1 MLMLTA
7 IAQLGK
13 VSGESSVEVLVDSAD
28 TKDVLM
34 MEMQVNKK
42 GMVYKRLS
50 LEENKGEHFYLYK
63 RELGGA
69 PGKFITGR
77 INALAVKEL
86 KKAISKNNPDKETI
100 STFKKNKVC
109 WVSKSRAVNEDRFL
123 VLLPEDS
130 RKILNGIVR
139 EIINKQDQIMKDIC
153 HKVRTSELGAVL
165 LTVKLIRNS
174 TSYYLKDIQ
183 GFVDL
188 FKVIVANPRDVDSS
202 NKKTIQEIKCT
213 ICNND
218 AENNVFPVPPL
229 PFYTIDKQNFIPNA
243 AKSDGFKV
251 FPLCKNCF
259 IDLQGGKAF
268 IENNL
273 VFNIPGTGEGR
284 AVVHFWLVP
293 VLNNQQ
299 LAQLFLRNF
308 KRGDLYSLKKLR
320 VLCERIEVSQQMELS
335 AIRTTDE
342 SDAGKLESFMNF
354 SALFFTEDQQKHMR
368 VLGSAEGIYPARLKE
383 IYQAKEEVDKLY
395 KTKSEERIF
404 FSFVLLRDFIEKE
417 KTEGWMS
424 CMAHFL
430 ANIFLNK
437 GIDSSFLYSLLLR
450 EIQSTNINKNG
461 FEKFKTTC
469 LKALVIIEY
478 LVRVGLIM
486 TSNEAFQGKPY
497 ETNDPTV
504 REIKNFL
511 DSHYKFLS
519 NGTLRAIC
527 SIGVSVGILLE
538 VQKRKMKSMPFM
550 NRLNRLEMD
559 INRINSLFTQ
569 VKMKLYY
576 YKINDYDTLLSYLGA
591 AEIANLDI
599 SEMIPK
605 NLLNLVFAVGM
616 SEGYIIAHN
625 LVEMEVER

>member
-1 MLMLTA
+1 MLTA

-13 VSGESSVEVLVDSAD
+13 VSGESSIEVLVDSAN
-28 TKDVLM
+28 TKDVLV
-34 MEMQVNKK
+34 MEMQTNKK
-42 GMVYKRLS
+42 GVVYKRLS

-86 KKAISKNNPDKETI
+86 KKAISKNNLDEETI
-100 STFKKNKVC
+100 LTFKKNKVC

-123 VLLPEDS
+123 ALLPEDS
-130 RKILNGIVR
+130 RKILNDIVR

-153 HKVRTSELGAVL
+153 HKIRTSELGTVL

-174 TSYYLKDIQ
+174 TSCYLKDIQ

-188 FKVIVANPRDVDSS
+188 FKVVVANPRDVDSNS
-202 NKKTIQEIKCT
+202 KKTIQEIKCT

-229 PFYTIDKQNFIPNA
+229 PFYTIDKQNFIPKA
-243 AKSDGFKV
+243 DKSDGFKV

-259 IDLQGGKAF
+259 IDLQGGKTF
-268 IENNL
+268 IKNNL
-273 VFNIPGTGEGR
+273 VFDIPRTGGR
-284 AVVHFWLVP
+284 STAVHFWLVP

-308 KRGDLYSLKKLR
+308 RQGDLYSFKKLR
-320 VLCERIEVSQQMELS
+320 ALCGKIETIQQMELNE
-335 AIRTTDE
+335 IKNTDE
-342 SDAGKLESFMNF
+342 SDSGKLESFMNF
-354 SALFFTEDQQKHMR
+354 ITLFFTEDQQKHMR

-404 FSFVLLRDFIEKE
+404 FSFALLYDFIEKE
-417 KTEGWMS
+417 NTEGWMS
-424 CMAHFL
+424 FMAHL
-430 ANIFLNK
+430 LTNIFLNK

-450 EIQSTNINKNG
+450 KIQSTNINKNG
-461 FEKFKTTC
+461 FETFKTTC

-486 TSNEAFQGKPY
+486 TKNEAFEGKPC
-497 ETNDPTV
+497 ETNDPIV
-504 REIKNFL
+504 REVKNFL

-527 SIGVSVGILLE
+527 SIGISVGILLE
-538 VQKRKMKSMPFM
+538 VQKRKMKSMSFM
-550 NRLNRLEMD
+550 NRLSRLEMD
-559 INRINSLFTQ
+559 VNRISSLFPQ
-569 VKMKLYY
+569 VKIKLYH

-605 NLLNLVFAVGM
+605 DLLNLVFAIGM

-625 LVEMEVER
+625 LVKMEVEQ